1 MNVSASSFDFSRRA
15 ELADDGGRPI
25 DAILVTT
32 EDVAAAVAEAHARG
46 YAVIPAGGLTS
57 AINSFDYDR
66 TRLLQRFTDVV
77 AIRAKG
83 ALTPEVVPADTPLE
97 GLRAHQIALDAE
109 RGCVAVGA
117 GLTYD
122 QVNMVLAHVLGET
135 ARVLVDLTSS
145 GSASI
150 GGVVAT
156 GGMGPLRSRPSSY
169 LQAICLADGAGTRVI
184 SGEAILDHEGMQ
196 GWTGLITAVRMRWF
210 EVPPQEFGLVLPVQ
224 GSDVDAVADLLSYL
238 HPWTQ
243 VEIPRDG
250 NVLTAASGSTVVN
263 GVELISRSSL
273 EQFVA
278 HAADPARSKAEGLL
292 QACDYANAD
301 MLACITGWSEMP
313 VDEVLFSLM
322 DEATETIGGVGIEY
336 GIGFSSGSEMEI
348 FRAIREGAPDMART
362 QARVI
367 QPGRLRPWT
376 TSTDVNVQVPRDT
389 AAIGAVLRAYADYR
403 AAVAALAERFAG
415 RVEVVLSAYGHLS
428 PQGIDPHHRVTLIAD
443 HGQEEALGEARRAVA
458 ELKKQLIRD
467 LAGAANEHGGLI
479 TGGEKGMPSVL
490 DIARAVG
497 DNALPPNL
505 KERLTRA
512 RKVLAA
518 APPAFS
524 FRAPVELL
532 A

>member
-1 MNVSASSFDFSRRA
+1 MTAIDLTKRA
-15 ELADDGGRPI
+15 DLTDDGGRPI
-25 DAILVTT
+25 DALLVVT
-32 EDVAAAVAEAHARG
+32 DDLHAAVREAIDG
-46 YAVIPAGGLTS
+46 GFAVIPAGGLTS
-57 AINSFDYDR
+57 AINSFDYGRDS
-66 TRLLQRFTDVV
+66 LVAFKDVV
-77 AIRAKG
+77 AVRPKG
-83 ALTPEVVPADTPLE
+83 ALMPEVVPPETPLE
-97 GLRAHQIALDAE
+97 AIRSHQIAIDAE
-109 RGCVAVGA
+109 HGTVSVGA

-122 QVNMVLAHVLGET
+122 QANMVLAHMLGET

-145 GSASI
+145 GSASV

-156 GGMGPLRSRPSSY
+156 GGMGPLRTRPSSY
-169 LQAICLADGAGTRVI
+169 LQAICLAEGDGPRIVT
-184 SGEAILDHEGMQ
+184 GEAILDHEGMQ

-224 GSDVDAVADLLSYL
+224 GSDVDAMADLLSYL

-243 VEIPRDG
+243 VAIPADG
-250 NVLTAASGSTVVN
+250 NVLAAESGSTIVN

-273 EQFVA
+273 TQFVA
-278 HAADPARSKAEGLL
+278 HAADPARGKAEGLL

-313 VDEVLFSLM
+313 VDDVLCALM
-322 DEATETIGGVGIEY
+322 DEQTETIGGIGIDY

-367 QPGRLRPWT
+367 QPGKLRPWT
-376 TSTDVNVQVPRDT
+376 ASTDVNVAVPRDT
-389 AAIGAVLRAYADYR
+389 AAIGAILRAYADYR
-403 AAVAALAERFAG
+403 AAVADLAGTYEG
-415 RVEVVLSAYGHLS
+415 RLEVTLSAYGHLS
-428 PQGIDPHHRVTLIAD
+428 PQGIDPHHRVTLIAAD
-443 HGQEEALGEARRAVA
+443 GEEAALAEARQTVA

-467 LAGAANEHGGLI
+467 LAAAANEHGGTV

-505 KERLTRA
+505 KARIARA
-512 RKVLAA
+512 KATLAEAPA
-518 APPAFS
+518 AFR
-524 FRAPVELL
+524 FRAPVEL